1 MFNVKVGYRSPFAKL
16 DTLEMK
22 FQTPVTNLRRSYFNF
37 DLQWSNPH
45 LKYGNFFNKLSYTSE
60 SLFKPID
67 EKSYLLNFGTD
78 VPEKNI
84 QIEWENRF
92 RNPIIQE
99 RFDEYILKNYHLSS
113 FKSSIKATKI
123 WKNTIEFND
132 INMGEYL

>member
-1 MFNVKVGYRSPFAKL
+1 M
-16 DTLEMK
+16 
-22 FQTPVTNLRRSYFNF
+22 
-37 DLQWSNPH
+37 
-45 LKYGNFFNKLSYTSE
+45 
-60 SLFKPID
+60 
-67 EKSYLLNFGTD
+67 
-78 VPEKNI
+78 PEKNI
-84 QIEWENRF
+84 QIEWENIF